1 MKILNVFENF
11 NFEYLVSG
19 VIFAILY
26 MVWSVTIKPRMQK
39 KEIKTLLS
47 EVASKNNYELLE
59 AEKERYDYVFKATS
73 DQKYQKIL
81 IKVVE
86 VPKVSSITV
95 NSKYTWNLQYG
106 GSGAPGKSFLYQRY
120 LNELIPFL
128 KMESEEGVLKV
139 VLVYKS
145 TMKIQRYLNESDI
158 AILKYSD
165 LVYDYKI
172 ITFTDFNSHFTDL

>member
-1 MKILNVFENF
+1 MNFLYVFENF
-11 NFEYLVSG
+11 TIKYLVAG

-26 MVWSVTIKPRMQK
+26 MVWIVAIKLRMQK
-39 KEIKTLLS
+39 KEIITLLN

-106 GSGAPGKSFLYQRY
+106 GSGAPGKSFLYQR
-120 LNELIPFL
+120 
-128 KMESEEGVLKV
+128 
-139 VLVYKS
+139 
-145 TMKIQRYLNESDI
+145 
-158 AILKYSD
+158 
-165 LVYDYKI
+165 
-172 ITFTDFNSHFTDL
+172 

>member
-1 MKILNVFENF
+1 
-11 NFEYLVSG
+11 
-19 VIFAILY
+19 
-26 MVWSVTIKPRMQK
+26 
-39 KEIKTLLS
+39 
-47 EVASKNNYELLE
+47 
-59 AEKERYDYVFKATS
+59 
-73 DQKYQKIL
+73 L